1 MNSLT
6 KLWVT
11 LSTFLVPTSKEDKG
25 AGIVEYVAVIILVA
39 GIAVAVYQLGLA
51 GRISDSI
58 GASITSILQ
67 GPGAE
72 DGFDTGP

>member
-11 LSTFLVPTSKEDKG
+11 LSTFLVPTSKEKDKG

-72 DGFDTGP
+72 SVSTTP